1 MHIEYREKKQLTGT
15 PRYASINN
23 HLGIEQSRR
32 DDLESLGY
40 VMLYFL
46 RGRLP
51 WQGIPAKTRREK
63 YQKIAQTK
71 MATLLEVCGLCSVCV
86 CAATALTTWFLLT
99 SQELNAGFPEEF
111 ASFLKYC
118 RTLRFASDPDYT
130 EIRAMFRRAAE
141 RLGVEYDNQYDWVI
155 KNKTTP
161 TGDEDESKSGR

>member
-1 MHIEYREKKQLTGT
+1 
-15 PRYASINN
+15 
-23 HLGIEQSRR
+23 
-32 DDLESLGY
+32 
-40 VMLYFL
+40 
-46 RGRLP
+46 
-51 WQGIPAKTRREK
+51 
-63 YQKIAQTK
+63 
-71 MATLLEVCGLCSVCV
+71 MACAVGVLCT
-86 CAATALTTWFLLT
+86 ATALNSCCLLT

>member
-1 MHIEYREKKQLTGT
+1 M
-15 PRYASINN
+15 
-23 HLGIEQSRR
+23 
-32 DDLESLGY
+32 
-40 VMLYFL
+40 MLYFL

-71 MATLLEVCGLCSVCV
+71 MATLLEVR
-86 CAATALTTWFLLT
+86 AAEPAVVTRDAASGPHATPAGVPSL
-99 SQELNAGFPEEF
+99 QELNAGFPEEF